1 MSKMEIP
8 ILLSS
13 EIVAVVLDDLAG
25 RKGLDIE
32 ELVDDTDIYEE
43 IVDTL
48 IERVHNLLLAT
59 VGEWMQ

>member
-1 MSKMEIP
+1 MEVP

-13 EIVAVVLDDLAG
+13 EIVDIVLNDLAG

-32 ELVDDTDIYEE
+32 ELVDDSDIYEE

-48 IERVHNLLLAT
+48 TERVHELLLAT
-59 VGEWMQ
+59 VGEWDNNG